1 MQANPSFDLLKE
13 LMWGWLLGLDL
24 IPVFPSLG
32 TSGTSWRLGSK
43 TGAGLGRQRRKKRWK
58 TGSLCRTER
67 LAKPHTVSALAP
79 STPFPFFSYW
89 CSPGRAA
96 GVKTGL
102 RPPAVP
108 QNWPRIHPTAS
119 AEQVVRTPQPLSPLW
134 KLPEPPAA
142 TRLKLPLAS
151 ARHVQQRAAAIG
163 AVRDGGDAPGT
174 AEGALPQP
182 LVPSGGEWTA
192 RRAAWSGRQD
202 CEWR

>member
-1 MQANPSFDLLKE
+1 MLKE

-119 AEQVVRTPQPLSPLW
+119 AEQAVSTPQPLSPLW

-142 TRLKLPLAS
+142 TRAVSSCRWPARVTCSS
-151 ARHVQQRAAAIG
+151 ARRRLVQCEAAGTRRGPQRE
-163 AVRDGGDAPGT
+163 RYLSP
-174 AEGALPQP
+174 
-182 LVPSGGEWTA
+182 
-192 RRAAWSGRQD
+192 
-202 CEWR
+202 